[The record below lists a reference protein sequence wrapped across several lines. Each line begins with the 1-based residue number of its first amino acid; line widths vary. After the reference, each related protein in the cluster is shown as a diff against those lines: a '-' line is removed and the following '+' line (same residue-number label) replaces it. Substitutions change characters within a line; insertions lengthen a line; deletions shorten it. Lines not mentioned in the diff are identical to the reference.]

1 VDRAA
6 LQAFAQTLPL
16 DGLELP
22 EGGTLRRGVLTLA
35 RDSAPSEEGAPR
47 PPSLPLPQLSVARS
61 TAPPSAGPDGG
72 AEIVLRSPLGQGG
85 MGVVWVAR
93 QSSLDRDVAVKR
105 LREDAS
111 SSVTARALVAEAR
124 ITGALEHP
132 NIIPVHVLALDD
144 TGAPML
150 VMKRVEGTS
159 LADLVADETHPAWS
173 ELERRHGDRLAA
185 KIEVLGEIADAL
197 HFAHSRGVIHRDIK
211 PENVMVGGF
220 GEVYLLDWGL
230 GLRVGALSAEEKAYV
245 SIVGTPGF
253 MAPEMVAGEAQ
264 WMDARTDVYLLGATL
279 HALLTGRSRHEGA
292 TLRAVIVAAV
302 ASLPY
307 EYDASV
313 PSELAALANE
323 ATSGE
328 PDERPPTAAR
338 FRERLT
344 DYLRHRGSL
353 RLAEEA
359 RIKLE
364 ELEGSLLARESE
376 SGRVS
381 QDPDAAAALVEARF
395 AFTQALRDWPGNA
408 LARDGVRRCLLLL
421 VESEIRRRS
430 PDAAAELA
438 RQIDP
443 PEPSL
448 QGRIAALREAVA
460 ESRRFEDAARREV
473 RETDRRVGARLG
485 VFIQTG
491 LMVAMGAVAAIGGW
505 SEWTSGGTSLG
516 PQWIFGWSLGLLVL
530 TTVTL
535 AAFRSQTLA
544 NRWGRQMSALL
555 LAAIATCAATSGIV
569 ALRGGTGSE
578 AAAQMMTAL
587 AGVMGGGAIALD
599 TRLGW
604 TGLACLLA
612 GLSCALWPWSTPLAL
627 GMAGIVGVG
636 VFLPQS
642 VRDAREQRE
651 AGGS

>member
-1 VDRAA
+1 
-6 LQAFAQTLPL
+6 
-16 DGLELP
+16 
-22 EGGTLRRGVLTLA
+22 
-35 RDSAPSEEGAPR
+35 
-47 PPSLPLPQLSVARS
+47 
-61 TAPPSAGPDGG
+61 
-72 AEIVLRSPLGQGG
+72 
-85 MGVVWVAR
+85 
-93 QSSLDRDVAVKR
+93 
-105 LREDAS
+105 
-111 SSVTARALVAEAR
+111 
-124 ITGALEHP
+124 
-132 NIIPVHVLALDD
+132 
-144 TGAPML
+144 
-150 VMKRVEGTS
+150 
-159 LADLVADETHPAWS
+159 
-173 ELERRHGDRLAA
+173 
-185 KIEVLGEIADAL
+185 
-197 HFAHSRGVIHRDIK
+197 
-211 PENVMVGGF
+211 
-220 GEVYLLDWGL
+220 
-230 GLRVGALSAEEKAYV
+230 
-245 SIVGTPGF
+245 
-253 MAPEMVAGEAQ
+253 MAPEMVAGRAEA
-264 WMDARTDVYLLGATL
+264 MDARTDVYLLGATL
-279 HALLTGRSRHEGA
+279 HALLTGRSRHEGT
-292 TLRAVIVAAV
+292 TLRAIIVAAV

-307 EYDASV
+307 DYDASV

-323 ATSGE
+323 ATSAE
-328 PDERPPTAAR
+328 PEERPPTAAR

-359 RIKLE
+359 RVKLD
-364 ELEGSLLARESE
+364 ELEGSLLAPETE

-395 AFTQALRDWPGNA
+395 AFTQALRDWPGNT

-448 QGRIAALREAVA
+448 EGRIAALRDAVA

-491 LMVAMGAVAAIGGW
+491 LMIAMGAVAAIGGW
-505 SEWTSGGTSLG
+505 SEWTAGGASLG
-516 PQWIFGWSLGLLVL
+516 PEWIFGWSLGLLLL
-530 TTVTL
+530 TSVTL
-535 AAFRSQTLA
+535 VTFRSQTLA

-569 ALRGGTGSE
+569 ALRGGTGSD

-587 AGVMGGGAIALD
+587 AGVMGCGAIALD

-604 TGLACLLA
+604 TGIACLLA
-612 GLSCALWPWSTPLAL
+612 GLSCALWPSSTPLAL

-642 VRDAREQRE
+642 VRDSREQRE
-651 AGGS
+651 AGGI